1 MLYEHTPCPVG
12 GVVDVNEEATAVPML
27 YKHTPCPVGGVVDV
41 NEELFR
47 VGIPGGRQGS
57 QGQVDVLNSLK
68 KVKDNSTLHSYPHK
82 QSEVWKLGYLYD
94 A

>member
-1 MLYEHTPCPVG
+1 MLC
-12 GVVDVNEEATAVPML
+12 
-27 YKHTPCPVGGVVDV
+27 KHTPCPIGGVVDV

-94 A
+94 D